1 MPPGSARVLIFP
13 LVGVDRT
20 KQGVGVLLFDLSL
33 VFIEFLGEFFIDM
46 PIAVPLDDV
55 GLRREG
61 LVGVNLDEVGSHIVH
76 MDTDNTIHEIVVEV
90 VREPAGLDVEKQ
102 TGQSHFFEVVERV
115 DVRKH
120 GYIVRLELVG
130 LLGVGLGVVV
140 TIDHHSRVSFRGLS
154 RVFVFL
160 STLYHSLTG
169 MSTLFSKIFEN
180 FFEAN
185 VNKHRHVSAV
195 KKFF

>member
-13 LVGVDRT
+13 LVDADGT

-33 VFIEFLGEFFIDM
+33 VFVEFLSEFFVDM

-76 MDTDNTIHEIVVEV
+76 MDTDNTIHEIIVEV
-90 VREPAGLDVEKQ
+90 AREPASLDVEKQ

-115 DVRKH
+115 NVREH
-120 GYIVRLELVG
+120 GHIVRLELVG

-140 TIDHHSRVSFRGLS
+140 TIDHHSRVSVPSLRLS
-154 RVFVFL
+154 LFFC
-160 STLYHSLTG
+160 LYYT
-169 MSTLFSKIFEN
+169 IQ
-180 FFEAN
+180 
-185 VNKHRHVSAV
+185 
-195 KKFF
+195 